1 MDFNFLC
8 DVFQFVKKVSVF
20 NWKEYK
26 ERLLELL
33 EYNSFKFFVKQFWID
48 GVVFFIRLEE
58 VINICKYMIIIK
70 EYLFQIYLKFL
81 FWIINVCKKKNI
93 SKYVCKY

>member
-33 EYNSFKFFVKQFWID
+33 EYNSFKFFVKYFWID
-48 GVVFFIRLEE
+48 GVVFFISLEE

-81 FWIINVCKKKNI
+81 FQIINVCKKK
-93 SKYVCKY
+93 YQ